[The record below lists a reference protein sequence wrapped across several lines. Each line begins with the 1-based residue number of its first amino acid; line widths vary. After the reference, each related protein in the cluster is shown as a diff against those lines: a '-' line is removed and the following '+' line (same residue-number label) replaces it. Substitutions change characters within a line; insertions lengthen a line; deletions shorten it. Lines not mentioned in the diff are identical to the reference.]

1 MTAWSP
7 INSNTAAC
15 GMARA
20 SRRCRLGGTSWSAV
34 VITTAVGTSTSAIHS
49 CEVNST
55 ADSTADMAAGRLV
68 LDSCA
73 RAPARD
79 SPSWMRP
86 SRLLPNHSAVIA
98 GANGIRYSALFDKS
112 RVGPEVVLYQ
122 RFSGGHDD
130 GDVGDTGSD
139 EFAHGVFDNR
149 LVSDRQH
156 LLRDGFRQR
165 QQSGAKTGGGNHVLA
180 DRGRHRV
187 VLLARAAVVP
197 VEVAPCG
204 PHQLD

>member
-7 INSNTAAC
+7 ISSNTAAC

-20 SRRCRLGGTSWSAV
+20 GRRCRLGGTNWSAV

-68 LDSCA
+68 LESCA
-73 RAPARD
+73 RAHARD
-79 SPSWMRP
+79 SSSWMRP

-98 GANGIRYSALFDKS
+98 CANGIRHSALFDKS

-149 LVSDRQH
+149 LVS
-156 LLRDGFRQR
+156 
-165 QQSGAKTGGGNHVLA
+165 GNISFGMAFVNGSS
-180 DRGRHRV
+180 REPRP
-187 VLLARAAVVP
+187 AA
-197 VEVAPCG
+197 ESRPCG
-204 PHQLD
+204 SWSPSCRPSSLVR

>member
-1 MTAWSP
+1 
-7 INSNTAAC
+7 
-15 GMARA
+15 
-20 SRRCRLGGTSWSAV
+20 
-34 VITTAVGTSTSAIHS
+34 
-49 CEVNST
+49 
-55 ADSTADMAAGRLV
+55 MAAGRLV

-73 RAPARD
+73 RAHARD

-139 EFAHGVFDNR
+139 DFAHGVFDNR
-149 LVSDRQH
+149 LVSGNISFGMAFVNGSSREPRPAAGITA
-156 LLRDGFRQR
+156 LRI
-165 QQSGAKTGGGNHVLA
+165 
-180 DRGRHRV
+180 V
-187 VLLARAAVVP
+187 VAIVSSFLARAA
-197 VEVAPCG
+197 AGAC
-204 PHQLD
+204 